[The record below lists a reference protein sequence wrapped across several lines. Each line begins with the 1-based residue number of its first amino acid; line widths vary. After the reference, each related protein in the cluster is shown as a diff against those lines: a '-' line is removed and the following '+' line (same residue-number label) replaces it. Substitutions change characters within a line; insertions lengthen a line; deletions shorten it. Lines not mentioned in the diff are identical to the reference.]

1 MIDRVILPLAMVTL
15 LAGLVAYGLIQQY
28 GHPVAILIVVAAA
41 GMVALK
47 ILVAG
52 QEEN

>member
-1 MIDRVILPLAMVTL
+1 MLDRVVLPLAMIAL
-15 LAGLVAYGLIQQY
+15 LAGLVAYGLIRDY
-28 GHPVAILIVVAAA
+28 GHLVAIVAVVVLVSVVAF
-41 GMVALK
+41 K